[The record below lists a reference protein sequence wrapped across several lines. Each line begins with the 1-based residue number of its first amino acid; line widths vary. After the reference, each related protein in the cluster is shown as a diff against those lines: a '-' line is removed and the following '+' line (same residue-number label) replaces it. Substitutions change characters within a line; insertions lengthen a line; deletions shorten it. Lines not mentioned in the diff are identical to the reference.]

1 MARAVKKETYKS
13 RVTAEEYYN
22 ELFSL
27 TARKDEILQELK
39 DINLKLQN
47 LEKSQ
52 ISNDRQTIAQSRWK
66 K

>member
-1 MARAVKKETYKS
+1 MRAVKKESFKS

-27 TARKDEILQELK
+27 QSRKEELIKELK
-39 DINLKLQN
+39 DINDKLAK

-52 ISNDRQTIAQSRWK
+52 IVNDRKTIAASRYR
-66 K
+66 